1 MNSFELYND
10 YFQKSKTQPLKPE
23 QKSVLIND
31 VVKTVF
37 AELNAPPFELGNS
50 PFLVNIGQ
58 IIEIITASAN
68 KFFPTPWKGK
78 SIIIFDAFAVIHG
91 VKQSFLNKNYSLP
104 SDENISCY
112 SEYFFKDLN
121 AGNEDKEFIAAITRN
136 LKDVQK
142 ILRELQ
148 AQYQTTKIAVE
159 QKITFQADV
168 QPQPDDEMQILGR
181 SNATSQPAQT
191 ILRQPQSATQPVQI
205 PAKSAE
211 KNAITPALAEKTAM
225 QEFTEK
231 TNAQIEWQKHIAE
244 IEEKQAEESKN
255 RRENNRQKIS
265 VWHIK
270 QAELIQSVKALQMP
284 AQALLEDFRYFSKKL
299 TENYIIQ
306 FANSQIELFNS
317 IADSFDWHESRAKE
331 SQNQD
336 YHDAVANYKS
346 YLEMIVDALADFG
359 VEEISSDKGTPFDGK
374 IHDVKNTRNFS
385 PKFATV
391 KKSLRAGFKYG
402 DLILQKEEVEV

>member
-23 QKSVLIND
+23 QKSILIND
-31 VVKTVF
+31 VVKNVF
-37 AELNAPPFELGNS
+37 AELNTPPFELGNS
-50 PFLVNIGQ
+50 PFLVNVGK

-78 SIIIFDAFAVIHG
+78 NIVMVDAFAVVLG
-91 VKQSFLNKNYSLP
+91 VKQSFLNKNYNLS
-104 SDENISCY
+104 SDDNISCY
-112 SEYFFKDLN
+112 SEYFLQDLN
-121 AGNEDKEFIAAITRN
+121 AGNEEKEFIADITRN
-136 LKDVQK
+136 LKEVQK

-148 AQYQTTKIAVE
+148 AQYQTTRVAVD
-159 QKITFQADV
+159 QKVTFQTDV
-168 QPQPDDEMQILGR
+168 QPQE
-181 SNATSQPAQT
+181 ST
-191 ILRQPQSATQPVQI
+191 
-205 PAKSAE
+205 K
-211 KNAITPALAEKTAM
+211 
-225 QEFTEK
+225 K
-231 TNAQIEWQKHIAE
+231 TNSQIECQKHIAE
-244 IEEKQAEESKN
+244 IEEKRVEESKN

-270 QAELIQSVKALQMP
+270 QAEVIQSVKSLQMP

-331 SQNQD
+331 SQNKD

-346 YLEMIVDALADFG
+346 YLEMIVDALANFG
-359 VEEISSDKGTPFDGK
+359 VEEISSEEGTPFDGK
-374 IHDVKNTRNFS
+374 IHDAKNTRNFS

-391 KKSLRAGFKYG
+391 KKSLRAGFRYG